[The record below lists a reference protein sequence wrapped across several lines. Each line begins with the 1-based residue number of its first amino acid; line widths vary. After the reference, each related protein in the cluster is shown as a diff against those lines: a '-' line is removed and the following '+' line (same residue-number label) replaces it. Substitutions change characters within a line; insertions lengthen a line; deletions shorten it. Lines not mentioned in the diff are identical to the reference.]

1 MDAETLRQTI
11 AHAGFAAVGIAFLAG
26 LAFSFNPVSMAAIP
40 VSLAYVTKARE
51 RKEAVLFAAMFMLGM
66 VVTHG
71 LLGFAAGLGGHWVAS
86 LVGRAWG
93 LVLGP
98 LLIVLGLMW
107 PGWLKIPLPAIAFR
121 ARRPMGPWGAFLLG
135 IPFSIAVCPVCTP
148 ALVVMLGVSAGL
160 GAPLLGVALLLAF
173 ALGRII
179 PVGIGAVAVGWL
191 ENLRGVAAYRRGF
204 EVAGGLILIAAGVY
218 MLNAFFIWIPGL
230 AA

>member
-1 MDAETLRQTI
+1 MNLELFRETI
-11 AHAGFAAVGIAFLAG
+11 AHAGLAAIGVAFLAG
-26 LAFSFNPVSMAAIP
+26 LAFSFNPVSLAAIP

-51 RKEAVLFAAMFMLGM
+51 SKEAALFAAMFMLGM

-86 LVGRAWG
+86 LVGRSWG
-93 LVLGP
+93 RMLGP

-107 PGWLKIPLPAIAFR
+107 PGWLKIPLPAVAFR
-121 ARRPMGPWGAFLLG
+121 ARRPMRPWGAFLLG

-160 GAPLLGVALLLAF
+160 GAPLGVALLLAF

-179 PVGIGAVAVGWL
+179 PVGIGAFAVGWL
-191 ENLRGVAAYRRGF
+191 ENLRGVAAYRLGF
-204 EVAGGLILIAAGVY
+204 EVMGGLILIAAGLY
-218 MLNAFFIWIPGL
+218 MLNAVFFWIPGL